1 MSLWCENKTSITT
14 IKKKKNI
21 IDFFNNVNINSF
33 IHHPC
38 HTSSNVFA
46 DVATCAHVSNVHK
59 SCNVIAENV
68 LYAELQY
75 RMLYR
80 HAWDKGEYIYM
91 RL

>member
-1 MSLWCENKTSITT
+1 MLIALYIT
-14 IKKKKNI
+14 
-21 IDFFNNVNINSF
+21 
-33 IHHPC
+33 
-38 HTSSNVFA
+38 VFA

-80 HAWDKGEYIYM
+80 HATDKGEYIYIWDFSFGSDH
-91 RL
+91 LL